1 MSVVDVW
8 PVGSMALLTQ
18 NEADALSLTSQGELY
33 NLYRNCSL
41 AVLNSGNITDNSKEL
56 LDNFRDFE
64 INIIRNER
72 GLKLEVI
79 NPPKS
84 SVVEGLIIKKLRNH
98 LYAVLRDLIQIHNL
112 TDLVS
117 ENLHKMLN
125 DESAYL
131 TNLIFIILRNAG
143 VLKASM
149 KPNLAV
155 CWGGHSI
162 SKDEYDYAYKVGI
175 ELGLRKID
183 ICTGCGPGVMEA
195 PMKGSLQGYS
205 EQCAIE
211 KCRMIGLT
219 EPSIIAAEP
228 PNAMVNDLVILPDI
242 EKRLEAFVRLGHNLI
257 IFPGGP
263 GTAEE
268 LLYILSI
275 KLQKENKHNFL
286 PLILTGNKESKVYFD
301 ALENFLVL
309 CFGKD
314 ITRYYDLIIDDPKA
328 VAKKVFENNNTVLEH
343 RTITHDS
350 YCFNWTLNIPLELQ
364 KANTITH
371 EYMESLNLRRDQ
383 DPSALA
389 CNLRSA
395 FSGIVDGNVKEN
407 GIKAVAQKGPFKL
420 HGDADIIE
428 AMDNLLQSFIEQKRV
443 LLSEKEYKPC
453 YILCKD

>member
-8 PVGSMALLTQ
+8 PVGAMALLTQ
-18 NEADALSLTSQGELY
+18 TEADSISLSSKGDLY
-33 NLYRNCSL
+33 DLYRNCSL

-56 LDNFRDFE
+56 LDNFKSFE

-72 GLKLEVI
+72 GLKLELI
-79 NPPKS
+79 DPPES
-84 SVVEGLIIKKLRNH
+84 SLVEGQVIKKQRKH
-98 LYAVLRDLIQIHNL
+98 LYAVLRDIVQIQLLNESL
-112 TDLVS
+112 S
-117 ENLHKMLN
+117 ENMRKKLPN
-125 DESAYL
+125 DGAFI
-131 TNLIFIILRNAG
+131 TNLIFVILRNAN
-143 VLKASM
+143 VLKAGL

-162 SKDEYDYAYKVGI
+162 CEEEYNYAYQVGI
-175 ELGLRKID
+175 ELGLRRID

-195 PMKGSLQGYS
+195 PMKGSFQGYS
-205 EQCAIE
+205 QQCEQE

-228 PNAMVNDLVILPDI
+228 PNAMVTDLVILPDI

-268 LLYILSI
+268 LLYILCI
-275 KLQKENKHNFL
+275 KLCKENKHNFL
-286 PLILTGNKESKVYFD
+286 PIILTGNKESEGYFK
-301 ALENFLVL
+301 ALEEFLIK

-314 ITRYYDLIIDDPKA
+314 ITRYYDLIIDDPIA
-328 VAKKVFENNNTVLEH
+328 VAKKVNENNATVLDH

-350 YCFNWTLNIPLELQ
+350 YCYNWELFIPQELQ
-364 KANTITH
+364 IAHEITH
-371 EYMESLNLRRDQ
+371 EFMDSLNLSRDQ
-383 DPSALA
+383 EPWQLA

-395 FSGIVDGNVKEN
+395 FSGIVTGNVKEY
-407 GIKAVAQKGPFKL
+407 GIQDVAKKGPYKL

-428 AMDNLLQSFIEQKRV
+428 SLGKLLESYIEQGRV
-443 LLSEKEYKPC
+443 LLSQKEYVPC
-453 YILCKD
+453 YVLE